1 MLLLMD
7 AKMPS
12 FLRRSASAFALARA
26 MACALI
32 MASVLDFRF
41 AVALEVFQVQL
52 ADWLPP

>member
-1 MLLLMD
+1 MD

-41 AVALEVFQVQL
+41 EVFQVQL